1 MTAYY
6 ASGSTTVGPYSWQN
20 VITTGTV
27 GPMPDVYTTYAPP
40 QMSYYQPA
48 PFQAADAPGYPAR
61 VLSPLEWLDA
71 QVEATCRIAR
81 Q

>member
-1 MTAYY
+1 MMTGYY
-6 ASGSTTVGPYSWQN
+6 SGTSVGPYSWQN
-20 VITTGTV
+20 VTTSSG
-27 GPMPDVYTTYAPP
+27 VYTTYVQP
-40 QMSYYQPA
+40 QVSYYQPA
-48 PFQAADAPGYPAR
+48 PFQAADAPLRDPAR